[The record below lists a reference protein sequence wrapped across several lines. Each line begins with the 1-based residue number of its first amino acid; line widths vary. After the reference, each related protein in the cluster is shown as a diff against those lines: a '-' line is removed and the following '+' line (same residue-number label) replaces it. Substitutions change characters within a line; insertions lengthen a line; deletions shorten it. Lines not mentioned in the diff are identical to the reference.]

1 MTTSM
6 NYSSAR
12 ASTVRR
18 PSRLHGIA
26 LSVATDFRAISTG
39 HMWSTMVTFALP
51 LLFVLFGL
59 IRNSGAAIMLMTFFT
74 MGYWLM
80 SIAAMFSLN
89 GTEKTAAL
97 TAVMPVSRCNQVL
110 GKYCSSLVLL
120 VVAVVECMIEY
131 ALSIVMFDLDV
142 SLGLS
147 VLAVFIPSFVI
158 LALVEVP
165 LLFIIGFTRGIQ
177 ITAVLSAALVW
188 VEMLIDRFFPGLV
201 ASIANA
207 LVSLPLVGKIVLSI
221 IAIVVLAAASF
232 SVSLRSWQRREW

>member
-12 ASTVRR
+12 TSTVRR
-18 PSRLHGIA
+18 PSRLRGIA

-39 HMWSTMVTFALP
+39 RMWSTIAAFALP

-59 IRNSGAAIMLMTFFT
+59 IRNTGAAIMLMTFFT

-80 SIAAMFSLN
+80 SIATMFLLN
-89 GTEKTAAL
+89 DMEKSSAL
-97 TAVMPVSRCNQVL
+97 TAIMPVSRLNQVL
-110 GKYCSSLVLL
+110 GKYCSSLLLL
-120 VVAVVECMIEY
+120 VIAVIECMIEY
-131 ALSIVMFDLDV
+131 VLSIVMFDLDV

-147 VLAVFIPSFVI
+147 VLAVFIPSFVM

-165 LLFIIGFTRGIQ
+165 LLFIIGLTRGIQ
-177 ITAVLSAALVW
+177 ITAVMSAALVW

-207 LVSLPLVGKIVLSI
+207 LVSLPLVGKIMLSI
-221 IAIVVLAAASF
+221 IAIAVLAVASF
-232 SVSLRSWQRREW
+232 AVSLRSWQRREW

>member
-1 MTTSM
+1 M
-6 NYSSAR
+6 
-12 ASTVRR
+12 VRR
-18 PSRLHGIA
+18 PSKLYGIA

-39 HMWSTMVTFALP
+39 HMWSTMAAFALP

-59 IRNSGAAIMLMTFFT
+59 IRNSGAAMMLMTFFT

-120 VVAVVECMIEY
+120 VVAVAECMVEY
-131 ALSIVMFDLDV
+131 VLSIVMFGLDV

-147 VLAVFIPSFVI
+147 VLAVSIPSFVVLI
-158 LALVEVP
+158 LVEVP

-188 VEMLIDRFFPGLV
+188 VEMLIDRFFSEQVVWL
-201 ASIANA
+201 SQT
-207 LVSLPLVGKIVLSI
+207 LVSLPLEWKVILSVV
-221 IAIVVLAAASF
+221 AVAVLATVSF
-232 SVSLRSWQRREW
+232 AISLWRWSRREL

>member
-1 MTTSM
+1 MTT

-18 PSRLHGIA
+18 PSGLRGVT

-39 HMWSTMVTFALP
+39 HMWSTMVVFAIP

-80 SIAAMFSLN
+80 SVAGMFSLN
-89 GTEKTAAL
+89 GTEKSSSL

-120 VVAVVECMIEY
+120 VVAVAECVIEY
-131 ALSIVMFDLDV
+131 VLSIVMFGLDASV
-142 SLGLS
+142 GFS
-147 VLAVFIPSFVI
+147 VLAVFIPLYVA

-165 LLFIIGFTRGIQ
+165 LMFSVDLTRGIQ
-177 ITAVLSAALVW
+177 ITAVLSAGLVW
-188 VEMLIDRFFPGLV
+188 ACVLVDRFLPGLV
-201 ASIANA
+201 AWVAQS
-207 LVSLPLVGKIVLSI
+207 LEPLPLTGKMTLSI
-221 IAIVVLAAASF
+221 VALGALAAASF
-232 SVSLRSWQRREW
+232 AVSLRQWTRREL